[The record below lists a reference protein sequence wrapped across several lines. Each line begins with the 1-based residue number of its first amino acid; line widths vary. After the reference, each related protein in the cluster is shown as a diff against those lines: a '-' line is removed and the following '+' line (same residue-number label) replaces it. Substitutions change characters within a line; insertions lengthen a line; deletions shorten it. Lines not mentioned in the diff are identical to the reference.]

1 MFRANSR
8 VQAPPIN
15 LKERIAALEQRNAIP
30 SSRSASPIPS
40 GIPQLATNN
49 ALRDKIAKF
58 EKKGGIP
65 VPRGRFGMG
74 APPTSSGKSR
84 KQGELYGN
92 RIPRAVSGGVGTLA
106 GSQPNRRSM
115 SLSVNRL
122 GYDSS
127 SPFGSRSASPCPS
140 DYDAISDGVLSP
152 DSSKTNFDLTED
164 PTSPVQ
170 ESMEEQ
176 LSPHSEVSNDME
188 TTQSNE
194 ETSEVVPEV
203 IVTSLASGDE
213 DISTGRV
220 YLLETKRLLTR
231 FW

>member
-8 VQAPPIN
+8 IQEPPPIN
-15 LKERIAALEQRNAIP
+15 LRERIAALEQRNATP

-40 GIPQLATNN
+40 GIPQLATNT

-74 APPTSSGKSR
+74 APPASSGKSR

-92 RIPRAVSGGVGTLA
+92 RIPRAVSGGVAALA
-106 GSQPNRRSM
+106 GSQHNRRSM

-140 DYDAISDGVLSP
+140 DYDGISDGVLSA
-152 DSSKTNFDLTED
+152 DSSKTNFDLAED

-170 ESMEEQ
+170 ESMEGQ
-176 LSPHSEVSNDME
+176 LSPHSGVPSDME

-203 IVTSLASGDE
+203 IVTSSASGDE
-213 DISTGRV
+213 EISTGKD
-220 YLLETKRLLTR
+220 YLLEEKKH
-231 FW
+231 